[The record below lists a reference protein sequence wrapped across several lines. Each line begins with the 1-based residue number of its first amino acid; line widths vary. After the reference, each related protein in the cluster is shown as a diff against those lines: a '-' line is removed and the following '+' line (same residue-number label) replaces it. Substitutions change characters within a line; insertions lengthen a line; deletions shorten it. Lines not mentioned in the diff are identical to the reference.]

1 MVDVPSDV
9 GSLVL
14 WKGEISSVREMTGGR
29 YVEGVEDRG
38 CLENVNWSLEGSV
51 YEWKR
56 RRGHGGQVARY

>member
-1 MVDVPSDV
+1 MVDAPSDV

-14 WKGEISSVREMTGGR
+14 WKGEMSSVREMTGGR

-51 YEWKR
+51 YE
-56 RRGHGGQVARY
+56 